1 VTRCLTLA
9 ERARVSAR
17 PLGRLA
23 ALTALGAMLVAPGVA
38 QAQGPEDFADLSE
51 QLVPSVVNIST
62 SQQVQQIGGGAP
74 VPQFPPGSPFEE
86 FFRDFF
92 DRRGEGQPDS
102 QPDAQP
108 SPRTTSLGSGFVVDA
123 SGYIVTNNHVISNAD
138 EITVTFADDTSL
150 KATLIGRDPKTDV
163 ALLKVEP
170 EEPLSAVGWGDSDAA
185 KVGHWVVAI
194 GNPFGLG
201 NTVTAGIISA
211 RARDINAGPFDD
223 FLQTDASINRG
234 NSGGPLFNMD
244 GQVIGINT
252 AIYSPTGGSVG
263 IGFAVPSNLAKNVV
277 HQLREYG
284 ETRRGWLGVRIQTVT
299 EDLAESLGLGST
311 SGALVASVSEGS
323 PAEDSGLL
331 VGDVILRFDNKEV
344 GTMRR
349 LPRIVAETQIGKE
362 VDVEIWREGQS
373 VTVGVTVGRLDET
386 AAQVASATPPP
397 EQPITQAVPE
407 LGLTLSA
414 ITDELRQ
421 RFELPQEA
429 RGVMVVQVDNAS
441 AAAEK
446 GVRAGDVIVEVGQ
459 QEVTS
464 PAEVADRVREHRD
477 QDKNTVLLLLDRDG
491 DLQFIAVRLVDS

>member
-1 VTRCLTLA
+1 MTGCLTLA

-17 PLGRLA
+17 PIGRIA
-23 ALTALGAMLVAPGVA
+23 ALCAIGAMLVVPGVA
-38 QAQGPEDFADLSE
+38 HAQNGPTDFAELSD

-92 DRRGEGQPDS
+92 DRRGEEQPDNN
-102 QPDAQP
+102 QPA
-108 SPRTTSLGSGFVVDA
+108 PRTTSLGSGFVIDS

-150 KATLIGRDPKTDV
+150 KATLVGRDLKTDV

-170 EEPLSAVGWGDSDAA
+170 EQPLSAVNWGDSDAA

-234 NSGGPLFNMD
+234 NSGGPLFNMA
-244 GQVIGINT
+244 GEVIGINT

-263 IGFAVPSNLAKNVV
+263 IGFAVPSNLAQNVV
-277 HQLREYG
+277 YQLREFG

-299 EDLAESLGLGST
+299 DDLAESLGLEST
-311 SGALVASVSEGS
+311 DGALVASVSEGS
-323 PAEDSGLL
+323 PAEDSGLQ
-331 VGDVILRFDNKEV
+331 VGDVILKFDNKSVE
-344 GTMRR
+344 TMRR

-362 VDVEIWREGQS
+362 VEVELWREGQI
-373 VTVGVTVGRLDET
+373 VKVGVTVGRLDET
-386 AAQVASATPPP
+386 APVLASATPPP
-397 EQPITQAVPE
+397 DAPITQQVPE

-421 RFELPQEA
+421 KFELPEDA
-429 RGVMVVQVDNAS
+429 KGVMVVQVDSAS

-464 PAEVADRVREHRD
+464 PGEVADRVREHRD
-477 QDKNTVLLLLDRDG
+477 QDKNTVLLLLDRAG